1 MEIVLPFAGDDC
13 TGLSE
18 PDFDSYK
25 IPAPPQGFKK
35 GKNNT
40 FLLLFKN
47 SEEAL
52 MYAIHLNDVYE
63 RMEASS
69 EYRCSRKKIRLI
81 IDGVNQQV
89 DFKSLNFE

>member
-1 MEIVLPFAGDDC
+1 MEVSLPLAGKNC
-13 TGLSE
+13 TGLCES
-18 PDFDSYK
+18 DFDTYK
-25 IPAPPQGFKK
+25 IPAPPQGTREESSFI
-35 GKNNT
+35 
-40 FLLLFKN
+40 LLFKD
-47 SEEAL
+47 SEEAIK
-52 MYAIHLNDVYE
+52 YAIHLNDVYE